1 MRERNSWHSI
11 SPVAFFCG
19 VVQHHPESPFAKAG
33 WGWPMSRVDLREDD
47 VLAYTPVLF
56 GRWTLTVSY
65 VEIEEAFLR
74 RHSWGGRIRLHRQ
87 AGDVTLTTMGASYL
101 RIGNL
106 LRDKGVR
113 VADGERA
120 GVEIV

>member
-1 MRERNSWHSI
+1 
-11 SPVAFFCG
+11 VAFFCG

-65 VEIEEAFLR
+65 VEIEEASLR
-74 RHSWGGRIRLHRQ
+74 RYSWGGRIRLRLK
-87 AGDVTLTTMGASYL
+87 AGDVTLTTMGGANHV

-113 VADGERA
+113 VADEERA
-120 GVEIV
+120 AVETT